1 MIKVKICVFTVII
14 KTHKS
19 YHFKT
24 PVKTIYTFSVFEC
37 LRLFTCAVYR
47 CLYERMIGQMSSN
60 VYLDTVLVYLLDIPL
75 VYSSI
80 VITRWWVSVS
90 ARCFY
95 VCIFIYSFL
104 GEGGCWWS
112 WGIHFL
118 VYQRMWII
126 FHIQNVFGSFISQ
139 ASTYINKFVILLSL
153 CIHSKIS

>member
-1 MIKVKICVFTVII
+1 MCIYSNYKN
-14 KTHKS
+14 THILL
-19 YHFKT
+19 FQN
-24 PVKTIYTFSVFEC
+24 PCQDNINLFSVFEC

-95 VCIFIYSFL
+95 VCIFIYSFW

-126 FHIQNVFGSFISQ
+126 FHIQNLFGSFISQ
-139 ASTYINKFVILLSL
+139 ASTCINKFVILLSL